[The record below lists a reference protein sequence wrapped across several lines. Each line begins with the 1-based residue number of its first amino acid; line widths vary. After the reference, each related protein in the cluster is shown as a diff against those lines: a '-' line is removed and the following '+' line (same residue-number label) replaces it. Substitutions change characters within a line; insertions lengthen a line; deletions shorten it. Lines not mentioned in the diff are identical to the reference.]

1 MATVEFQNVF
11 KIYSNGYT
19 AIKDLCLES
28 EDGEFLVFVGP
39 SGCGK
44 STVLR
49 MLAGLEEISAGKL
62 IIGGEVVNDQ
72 TPQQRN
78 IAMVFQNYALYP
90 HMTVRQNLEFPL
102 RMIKMPRNE
111 RRRRVKEAAQKLGLT
126 QLLERKPKAL
136 SGGQRQRVAMGRSI
150 VRDPAVFLMDEPLS
164 NLDAKMRVQIR
175 TEIAQLQ
182 RSMRTTMV
190 YVTHDQVEAMTM
202 GERVVVL
209 RAGELQQ
216 IAPPQDLYDNPANVF
231 VAGFIGSP
239 AMNIFHTQLQK
250 RESGTL
256 TIDWGGQPLVVDP
269 AAADRYSDLRP
280 YLNQPIL
287 AGWRPEA
294 FFLPQSGVPKD
305 RYLQVEVEAV
315 EALGHEMIVYF
326 EAPVSRVEVSD
337 SRDGFRIGGMS
348 KKVRPSSSILI
359 ARLPSCRDIDIGAK
373 LNLGVDPSKLYLFTA
388 EGKAIGKAIR

>member
-269 AAADRYSDLRP
+269 AATDRYSDLRP

-294 FFLPQSGVPKD
+294 FFLAQSGVPKD

-326 EAPVSRVEVSD
+326 EAPVSRVELSD

-359 ARLPSCRDIDIGAK
+359 ARLPSCRDIDIGAR

-388 EGKAIGKAIR
+388 EGKAIG

>member
-11 KIYSNGYT
+11 KVYSNGYT

-111 RRRRVKEAAQKLGLT
+111 RRRRVKEAVQKLGLT

-269 AAADRYSDLRP
+269 AATDRYSDLRP

-294 FFLPQSGVPKD
+294 FFLAQSGVPKD

-337 SRDGFRIGGMS
+337 SRDGFRTGGMS

-359 ARLPSCRDIDIGAK
+359 ARLPSCRDIDIGAR

-388 EGKAIGKAIR
+388 EGKAIG

>member
-1 MATVEFQNVF
+1 MAAVEFAHVF
-11 KIYSNGYT
+11 KVYPNGYT
-19 AIKDLCLES
+19 AIKDLCLEI

-44 STVLR
+44 STAMR

-62 IIGGEVVNDQ
+62 IIGGEVVNNK

-90 HMTVRQNLEFPL
+90 HMTVKQNLEFPL
-102 RMIKMPRNE
+102 RMMKIPSQDRQG
-111 RRRRVKEAAQKLGLT
+111 RIKEAAQKLGLVK
-126 QLLERKPKAL
+126 LLERKPKAL
-136 SGGQRQRVAMGRSI
+136 SGGQRQRVAMGRAI

-182 RSMRTTMV
+182 RQMNTTMV

-202 GERVVVL
+202 GDRVAVM

-216 IAPPQDLYDNPANVF
+216 IAPPQALYDHPANIF

-239 AMNIFHTQLQK
+239 AMNIFHSQLHKTESGSFTINIGGHSLVVEQGLVKKYSQLQQYIN
-250 RESGTL
+250 R
-256 TIDWGGQPLVVDP
+256 
-269 AAADRYSDLRP
+269 
-280 YLNQPIL
+280 PIL
-287 AGWRPEA
+287 AGLRPEA
-294 FFLPQSGVPKD
+294 FYLADTNISPD
-305 RYLQVEVEAV
+305 CCLQVEVEAV

-326 EAPVSRVEVSD
+326 DAPVSRVEIED
-337 SRDGFRIGGMS
+337 SHDGAA
-348 KKVRPSSSILI
+348 SSLEQGENTSILI
-359 ARLPSCRDIDIGAK
+359 ARVPSSPDIYPGAQ
-373 LNLGVDPSKLYLFTA
+373 LSLAVDTRKLYLFHRD
-388 EGKAIGKAIR
+388 GKTMED

>member
-11 KIYSNGYT
+11 KVYSNGYT

-111 RRRRVKEAAQKLGLT
+111 RRRRVKEAAQKLGLA

-294 FFLPQSGVPKD
+294 FFLAQSGVPKD

-326 EAPVSRVEVSD
+326 EAPVSRVEVSE
-337 SRDGFRIGGMS
+337 SRDGFRTGGMS

-359 ARLPSCRDIDIGAK
+359 ARLPSCRDIDIGAR

-388 EGKAIGKAIR
+388 EGKAIG